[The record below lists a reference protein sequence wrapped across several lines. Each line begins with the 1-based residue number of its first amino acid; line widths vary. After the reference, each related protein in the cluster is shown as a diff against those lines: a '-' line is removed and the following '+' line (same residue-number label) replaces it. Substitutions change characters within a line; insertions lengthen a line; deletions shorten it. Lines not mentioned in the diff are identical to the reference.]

1 MQPPSLAPVAT
12 AKRICMIKPFFSLT
26 YKFGHPPRHHHHIT
40 TLPPPRHT
48 ELPPCKVW
56 KLTRC
61 RRNGVQGAATRHE
74 ISGAGYHTRKGKA
87 AATSH
92 RGRPVGNQDAAPP
105 PRHTELS
112 PCKGVKRDAA
122 PHTPTSSPG
131 NQDAGGHTDE
141 WPPHQ
146 AAALTGSSHTHTAPG
161 TPPHR
166 VTTEG
171 GHWHRRAICLQGM
184 EALERGRDAAALTLV
199 ALATLI
205 HPDTATSPGTSSHRV
220 ITEGGQC
227 AENQNIYISLQTI
240 KINYFL
246 MLYGRKNNIIPQS
259 ISRDFKET
267 K

>member
-1 MQPPSLAPVAT
+1 MCNRDAAALDNSLAPVAT
-12 AKRICMIKPFFSLT
+12 HTDIDTSPPIPTSTHRPRHIITSTHRVTTLQGVEAYTMQAKRGAGSRHTSRNIGGRVTHHAKEKKPPQAT
-26 YKFGHPPRHHHHIT
+26 EGGQCAIGMQHHHPDT
-40 TLPPPRHT
+40 PSNRPA
-48 ELPPCKVW
+48 
-56 KLTRC
+56 RC
-61 RRNGVQGAATRHE
+61 GSLH
-74 ISGAGYHTRKGKA
+74 
-87 AATSH
+87 
-92 RGRPVGNQDAAPP
+92 
-105 PRHTELS
+105 
-112 PCKGVKRDAA
+112 
-122 PHTPTSSPG
+122 
-131 NQDAGGHTDE
+131 DAGEAGCSTT
-141 WPPHQ
+141 HQ
-146 AAALTGSSHTHTAPG
+146 AAALTGSSATHTHID

-171 GHWHRRAICLQGM
+171 GHWHRRAICLQGV

-199 ALATLI
+199 TLATLI

>member
-1 MQPPSLAPVAT
+1 MKRDAAALDNSLAPVT
-12 AKRICMIKPFFSLT
+12 HI
-26 YKFGHPPRHHHHIT
+26 PP
-40 TLPPPRHT
+40 
-48 ELPPCKVW
+48 
-56 KLTRC
+56 
-61 RRNGVQGAATRHE
+61 
-74 ISGAGYHTRKGKA
+74 
-87 AATSH
+87 
-92 RGRPVGNQDAAPP
+92 
-105 PRHTELS
+105 
-112 PCKGVKRDAA
+112 
-122 PHTPTSSPG
+122 
-131 NQDAGGHTDE
+131 
-141 WPPHQ
+141 
-146 AAALTGSSHTHTAPG
+146 PG